1 MIKQR
6 LLVSVLA
13 CGMAFA
19 PLSANA
25 QLFGPSDEEKAR
37 EAAQDQGLKDIKDL
51 QDKTLQQDARIKSL
65 EDKVQGL
72 TQSLSQLTGTNEI
85 GRAHV

>member
-1 MIKQR
+1 MTKQR

-19 PLSANA
+19 PISANA

-37 EAAQDQGLKDIKDL
+37 EAAQDSGIEDL
-51 QDKTLQQDARIKSL
+51 QGTTQQQDGRIQRIGGS
-65 EDKVQGL
+65 
-72 TQSLSQLTGTNEI
+72 GT
-85 GRAHV
+85 RADR